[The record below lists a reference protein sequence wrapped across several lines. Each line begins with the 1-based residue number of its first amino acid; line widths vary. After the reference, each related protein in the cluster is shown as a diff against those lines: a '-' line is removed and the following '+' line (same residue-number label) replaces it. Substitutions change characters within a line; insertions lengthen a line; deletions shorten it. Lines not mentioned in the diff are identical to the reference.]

1 MVRMKKTVSF
11 FVAFLLVLSTFLIPV
26 CAVSPNDPMIATV
39 QSAVAAKVG
48 TDTPGAA
55 VVVLENGETVMME
68 GFGYADIGS
77 RSLVVPD
84 TAFEIGDLSA
94 IFVTLAAYRL
104 AEEGQLSLQANI
116 DTYLPGDFMQKLDLA
131 YPVTTEQLLLSA
143 AGFEGRTFDLIFEKP
158 SHRFD
163 SLRKALLAQV
173 PKQIAKPGTLCS
185 YSSFGLALAAYV
197 VECAAD
203 LSYTE
208 YVQAKILDPLA
219 MTDTV
224 LDPDGEDVNVKMAMG
239 HVALGD
245 GNFALAT
252 RQGRSY
258 AGLYPASGALSTAAD
273 LSVLISFLLKGNE
286 AVLSEAS
293 RHIILQTVSKNGV
306 FSSFAPSLFVKG
318 NTLGVTGSTAHFGA
332 SLWID
337 PTRNVGAVVLTNAAS
352 SELLSVPAA
361 LCGASTNAFVE
372 AGGAMLDLEILEG
385 VYATAESDSGS
396 FVGRLARKDACAEAQ
411 VSDGGDLLFL
421 GMTLRQIAPGI
432 FAEVGKDTATV
443 QFLLDENGEVRAV
456 VTAEGEAYLPVPFF
470 EQSVPATI
478 LFYLLLL
485 LCAWF
490 LLGGIFSLMR
500 YFAWRYE
507 PHAEGFVYTL
517 PLLFA
522 ALMSVC
528 ALLQVF
534 VGIRYGGG
542 AFSSFF
548 DAMSVITLLCSI
560 GAIGCFLLSF
570 LSSITRRG
578 MTARVARNATLLVV
592 FILLLHFFG
601 LSVL

>member
-1 MVRMKKTVSF
+1 MRKMVSL
-11 FVAFLLVLSTFLIPV
+11 FVAFLLFLSAFLIPV
-26 CAVSPNDPMIATV
+26 CAASPNDPMIAAV
-39 QSAVAAKVG
+39 QNAVAEQVG

-55 VVVLENGETVMME
+55 AGLFENGELVMLE
-68 GFGYADIGS
+68 GFGYADIEA

-84 TAFEIGDLSA
+84 TVFEIGDLSA
-94 IFVTLAAYRL
+94 IFVALAAYRL

-131 YPVTTEQLLLSA
+131 YPVTTEQLLLSS

-163 SLRKALLAQV
+163 SLKEALLAQV

-203 LSYTE
+203 LPYAE
-208 YVQAKILDPLA
+208 YVREKILDPLK

-224 LDPDGEDVNVKMAMG
+224 LDPDGEQTNAKMAMG
-239 HVALGD
+239 HITLEDRHFAVAK
-245 GNFALAT
+245 

-258 AGLYPASGALSTAAD
+258 AGLYPVSGALSTAAD
-273 LSVLISFLLKGNE
+273 LSALLTFLLRGNE
-286 AVLSEAS
+286 AVLSDMS
-293 RHIILQTVSKNGV
+293 RQIILQTVSKNGV
-306 FSSFAPSLFVKG
+306 FSVFAPGLYVKG
-318 NTLGVTGSTAHFGA
+318 NALGVTDSTAHFGA

-337 PTRNVGAVVLTNAAS
+337 PQRGVGSFVLTNTAS
-352 SELLSVPAA
+352 SALLSVPATF
-361 LCGASTNAFVE
+361 CGASLGVAVE
-372 AGGAMLDLEILEG
+372 TGGTMLDLETLEG
-385 VYATAESDSGS
+385 TYATAESDTDS
-396 FVGRLARKDACAEAQ
+396 FVGRFARKDACVEVAATE
-411 VSDGGDLLFL
+411 GGELLFL
-421 GMTLRQIAPGI
+421 GKTLRQIAPGI
-432 FAEVGKDTATV
+432 FAEVGENLATV
-443 QFLLDENGEVRAV
+443 QFLLDNNGDVSAV
-456 VTAEGEAYLPVPFF
+456 VTADGEVYLPVPFF
-470 EQSVPATI
+470 EQKVPATI

-490 LLGGIFSLMR
+490 LLGGIFSLIR
-500 YFAWRYE
+500 YLAWRYE
-507 PHAEGFVYTL
+507 PHAEGFIYTL

-522 ALMSVC
+522 ALMSIC

-560 GAIGCFLLSF
+560 GAIGCFLLAF
-570 LSSITRRG
+570 LASVTRRG
-578 MTARVARNATLLVV
+578 MTARVARNATLLVALV
-592 FILLLHFFG
+592 LLLHFLG
-601 LSVL
+601 LSV

>member
-1 MVRMKKTVSF
+1 MKKTVSF
-11 FVAFLLVLSTFLIPV
+11 FVAFLLLLSAFLIPV
-26 CAVSPNDPMIATV
+26 YAVSPNDPTIATV
-39 QSAVAAKVG
+39 QSAVAARVG
-48 TDTPGAA
+48 RDTPGAA
-55 VVVLENGETVMME
+55 VVVLENGEIVMME
-68 GFGYADIGS
+68 GFGYADIES
-77 RSLVVPD
+77 RSLVAPD
-84 TAFEIGDLSA
+84 TVFEIGDLSA
-94 IFVTLAAYRL
+94 VFVTLAAYRL
-104 AEEGQLSLQANI
+104 AEDGLLSLQADI

-131 YPVTTEQLLLSA
+131 YPVTTEQLLLSS
-143 AGFEGRTFDLIFEKP
+143 AGFEGRTLDLIFGKP

-163 SLRKALLAQV
+163 SLREGLLAQV

-203 LSYTE
+203 LPYAE
-208 YVQAKILDPLA
+208 YVQERILSPLE

-224 LDPDGEDVNVKMAMG
+224 LDPDGESAIAKMAMG
-239 HVALGD
+239 HAALDGGSFAVA
-245 GNFALAT
+245 A

-273 LSVLISFLLKGNE
+273 LSALLSFLLNGNH

-293 RHIILQTVSKNGV
+293 RQIILQTVSKNGV
-306 FSSFAPSLFVKG
+306 FSVFAPGLYVKG
-318 NTLGVTGSTAHFGA
+318 NALGVTDSTTHFGA

-337 PTRNVGAVVLTNAAS
+337 PQRGVGAVVLTNAAS
-352 SELLSVPAA
+352 SELLSVPAT
-361 LCGASTNAFVE
+361 LCGASAGAFAQ
-372 AGGAMLDLEILEG
+372 AGGAMLDLEAFEG
-385 VYATAESDSGS
+385 VYATAASDSSS
-396 FVGRLARKDACAEAQ
+396 FVGRLARKDACVRADVNDSGE
-411 VSDGGDLLFL
+411 LLFL
-421 GMTLRQIAPGI
+421 GMTLKQIAPGI
-432 FAEVGKDTATV
+432 FAEVGKDHATV
-443 QFLLDENGEVRAV
+443 QFLLDETGEVRAV
-456 VTAEGEAYLPVPFF
+456 VTADGEAYLSVPFF

-507 PHAEGFVYTL
+507 PHAEGFIYTL

-522 ALMSVC
+522 ALMSIC

-570 LSSITRRG
+570 LASITRRG

>member
-1 MVRMKKTVSF
+1 MRKTVSF
-11 FVAFLLVLSTFLIPV
+11 FVAFLLVLSTLLIPV

-39 QSAVAAKVG
+39 QSAVAAQVG
-48 TDTPGAA
+48 KDTPGAA
-55 VVVLENGETVMME
+55 VVVLENGGIAMME
-68 GFGYADIGS
+68 GFGYADIES
-77 RSLVVPD
+77 RALVVPD
-84 TAFEIGDLSA
+84 TVFEIGDLSA
-94 IFVTLAAYRL
+94 IFITLAAYRL
-104 AEEGQLSLQANI
+104 VEDGLLSLQANI
-116 DTYLPGDFMQKLDLA
+116 DTYLPGDFMQQLDLA
-131 YPVTTEQLLLSA
+131 YPVTTEQLLLSS
-143 AGFEGRTFDLIFEKP
+143 AGFEGRSFDLIFEKP
-158 SHRFD
+158 LHRFD
-163 SLRKALLAQV
+163 TLEKALLAQV

-203 LSYTE
+203 LPYAE
-208 YVQAKILDPLA
+208 YVQEKILLPLE

-224 LDPDGEDVNVKMAMG
+224 LDPNGEEANTKMAMG
-239 HVALGD
+239 HVALDD
-245 GNFALAT
+245 GSFAVAK

-273 LSVLISFLLKGNE
+273 LSSLLAFLLNGNE
-286 AVLSEAS
+286 TVLSEPS
-293 RHIILQTVSKNGV
+293 RQIILQTVSKNGV
-306 FSSFAPSLFVKG
+306 FSVFAPSLFVRG
-318 NTLGVTGSTAHFGA
+318 NALGVQSDTAHFGA

-337 PTRNVGAVVLTNAAS
+337 PARNVGAVVLTNAAS
-352 SELLSVPAA
+352 SALLAVPAT
-361 LCGASTNAFVE
+361 LCGASTSTLVE
-372 AGGAMLDLEILEG
+372 AGGTMLDVETLEG
-385 VYATAESDSGS
+385 VYATAKSDSSS
-396 FVGRLARKDACAEAQ
+396 FVGRLARKDVCLKAEATE
-411 VSDGGDLLFL
+411 GGDLLFL
-421 GMTLRQIAPGI
+421 GMTLRQIAPGV
-432 FAEVGKDTATV
+432 FAEVGKDLATL
-443 QFLLDENGEVRAV
+443 QFLLDENGEVKAV
-456 VTAEGEAYLPVPFF
+456 VTAAGDAYLPVSFF
-470 EQSVPATI
+470 EQEAPATI

-490 LLGGIFSLMR
+490 LFGGVFSLMR

-507 PHAEGFVYTL
+507 PYAEGFVYTL

-522 ALMSVC
+522 ALMSIC

-534 VGIRYGGG
+534 VGIRYGGA

-560 GAIGCFLLSF
+560 GAIVCFLLAF